1 MSEIQSF
8 DDDASSLRRRHR
20 ELDTTVKK
28 MSKHPGSDQGQIK
41 LLKLEKLRLKEQI
54 EGVAA

>member
-8 DDDASSLRRRHR
+8 DDATVLRRRHR

-28 MSKHPGSDQGQIK
+28 MCKHHGSDQEEIK
-41 LLKLEKLRLKEQI
+41 QLKLEKLRLKEQI

>member
-8 DDDASSLRRRHR
+8 DDAAVLRRRHR

-28 MSKHPGSDQGQIK
+28 MCKHPGSDQEEIK
-41 LLKLEKLRLKEQI
+41 QLKLEKLRLKEQI